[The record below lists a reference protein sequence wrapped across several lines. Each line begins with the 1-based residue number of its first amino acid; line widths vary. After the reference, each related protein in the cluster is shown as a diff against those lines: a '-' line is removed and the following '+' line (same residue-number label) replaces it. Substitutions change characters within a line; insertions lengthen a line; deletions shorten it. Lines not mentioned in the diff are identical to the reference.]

1 MHSILFAVVVSLVLS
16 ATSLKRADAQVDL
29 TMAVNASGTNVVL
42 ATISIIDGSNVF
54 TDNNRFLRR
63 VAYAESR
70 DGLDPDTF
78 RDGYNG
84 GIWQVDEEVFL
95 RTMDRATFPFLV
107 EPGGI
112 YERLLQSDLN
122 LDWAVAVWEDLR
134 KPLISAV
141 AARIFFELAEDDIP
155 NIGDVEGQGD
165 FWKSTGF
172 NTNDA
177 DTVEL
182 FMERITNL
190 ELEGKAT
197 AVEFPVSCP
206 R

>member
-1 MHSILFAVVVSLVLS
+1 MHSILLAIVGILALS
-16 ATSLKRADAQVDL
+16 AASLRRAVAQVDL

-42 ATISIIDGSNVF
+42 ATISIIDESGVF
-54 TDNNRFLRR
+54 ADDNRFLRR

-95 RTMDRATFPFLV
+95 RTTDRTTFPFLV

-141 AARIFFELAEDDIP
+141 AARIFFELAERDIP
-155 NIGDVEGQGD
+155 DIGDVQGQGE
-165 FWKSTGF
+165 FWKSSGF

-182 FMERITNL
+182 FVERVTLL
-190 ELEGKAT
+190 ELEGK
-197 AVEFPVSCP
+197 CNY
-206 R
+206 